1 MDMLRQDLRYA
12 LRIWARRPG
21 FAIVAILTL
30 AIGVGANTA
39 MFSIVNAVL
48 LRPLPYAHGDRIAT
62 IWARTPTN
70 RQSLISW
77 DEFVE
82 CRQQSTSFDA
92 VGLWLGQSVNLT
104 GTNEPLRILGN
115 FVTGS
120 FFDVLE
126 LRAER
131 GRLFSEEESTPP
143 AARPVVVVSH
153 NFWQRQL
160 ESDPQV
166 VGRVITLNG
175 LPLTVVGV
183 LEEPFDAHEVP
194 ADGWFI
200 NYDVFIPVGLF
211 PVPGGIQKAGPGVLG
226 VARLRAGA
234 AIAAAN
240 ATLDVLSRRMEAAN
254 PRAQAGRSMYA
265 MAAHETLVG
274 DSRTPLLLL
283 LAAVGVVLLIACV
296 NVSNLLIA
304 RAIDR
309 QKEIAVRSALGARR
323 SAVLRQLGVEAALL
337 AATAST
343 LGLFIGRWSLDAV
356 RWLKPPNVPIP
367 ERILLDGRV
376 LLFTIAIGAAVAVV
390 CALAPAGRM
399 MRTDFNRVLQSSGR
413 RTAGGSR
420 FTRDALV
427 VAEIALSVTLVA
439 MSGLLIQSM
448 LSLQRVKVG
457 FDTSSVLTLQ
467 FRLPATKYAMPDAI
481 ARFFRGA
488 IAQVRAVP
496 GVESAA
502 LVRRVPISGNWGDT
516 PFEVEGRPVAAGSEP
531 RAGQNMVTPDY
542 FRTMR
547 IPLLRGRDFSE
558 RDDAQ
563 SPPVVIVNETFAR
576 TMWPG
581 EDAIGKRVKV
591 PDFKEWM
598 TVIGVAGDT
607 KHRSPTEAAQP
618 QLYLAHYQLPMIF
631 SSLVARTSMPPL
643 TLASEVRRAIWS
655 VDKDQPVWTVMA
667 LDTIVENSHGPTRFI
682 ALLLGMFAAVA
693 LLLAA
698 VGIYGVM
705 SYAVTERT
713 HEIGIRMA
721 LGASGTR
728 VRREI
733 VSRGLVLTGV
743 ALLVGIPA
751 AIAIGRLVRGVL
763 FGVQPGDPGTLV
775 VAAVALS
782 IVAFIACY
790 LPALRASRVDPV
802 VALSE

>member
-1 MDMLRQDLRYA
+1 MDTLRQDLRYA
-12 LRIWARRPG
+12 LRLWARRPG
-21 FAIVAILTL
+21 FAIVAMLTL

-48 LRPLPYAHGDRIAT
+48 LRPLPFAHGDRVAT
-62 IWARTPTN
+62 IWGRTPTN
-70 RQSLISW
+70 RQALISW
-77 DEFVE
+77 DEYVE

-104 GTNEPLRILGN
+104 GTNEPQRILGN

-120 FFDVLE
+120 FFEVLE

-131 GRLFSEEESTPP
+131 GRLFSEAESAPSTVKPI
-143 AARPVVVVSH
+143 VVVSH

-160 ESDPQV
+160 DSDPQV
-166 VGRVITLNG
+166 IGRVITLNG
-175 LPLTVVGV
+175 LPLTIIGV
-183 LEEPFDAHEVP
+183 LETPFDTREVP
-194 ADGWFI
+194 ANGWFI
-200 NYDVFIPVGLF
+200 NYDAFIPIALF
-211 PVPGGIQKAGPGVLG
+211 PVPGGIEKAGPGVLG
-226 VARLRAGA
+226 IARLRADA
-234 AIAAAN
+234 SIATAN
-240 ATLDVLSRRMEAAN
+240 ANLDVLSRRMETAN
-254 PRAQAGRSMYA
+254 PRAQAGRSTYA
-265 MAAHETLVG
+265 MPAHDTLVG
-274 DSRTPLLLL
+274 ESRTPLLLL

-304 RAIDR
+304 RAVDR
-309 QKEIAVRSALGARR
+309 QKEIAVRSALGARP
-323 SAVLRQLGVEAALL
+323 STVLRQLAVEAALL
-337 AATAST
+337 AITSSL
-343 LGLFIGRWSLDAV
+343 LGLFLGRSSLDAV

-367 ERILLDGRV
+367 DRILLDARV
-376 LLFTIAIGAAVAVV
+376 LLFTIAIGAAVAIV
-390 CALAPAGRM
+390 CALAPAGRIV
-399 MRTDFNRVLQSSGR
+399 RSDLNRVLQSSGR
-413 RTAGGSR
+413 RTTGGSR

-457 FDTSSVLTLQ
+457 FDGSNVLTLQ
-467 FRLPATKYAMPDAI
+467 FRLPATKYATPDAI
-481 ARFFRGA
+481 ARFFRTA

-502 LVRRVPISGNWGDT
+502 LVRRVPFSGNWGDT
-516 PFEVEGRPVAAGSEP
+516 PFVVEGRPAAAGSEP
-531 RAGQNMVTPDY
+531 RAGQNMITPDY
-542 FRTMR
+542 FRAMR
-547 IPLLRGRDFSE
+547 IPLVRGRDFSE
-558 RDDAQ
+558 RDDGQ
-563 SPPVVIVNETFAR
+563 SLPVVIVNETFAR

-581 EDAIGKRVKV
+581 EDAVGKRVKV
-591 PDFKEWM
+591 PDFKDWM
-598 TVIGVAGDT
+598 TVIGVVGDT
-607 KHRSPTEAAQP
+607 KHRSATEPSQP

-631 SSLVARTSMPPL
+631 SSLVARTSVPPL
-643 TLASEVRRAIWS
+643 SLASDVRRAIWS

-682 ALLLGMFAAVA
+682 ALLLGLFAGVA

-733 VSRGLVLTGV
+733 VGRGLALTGI
-743 ALLVGIPA
+743 ALAAGIPGS
-751 AIAIGRLVRGVL
+751 ITLGRVARGVL

-782 IVAFIACY
+782 VVAFVACY
-790 LPALRASRVDPV
+790 LPARRASRVDPV
-802 VALSE
+802 IALAE